1 MHARMRAHVCAHVC
15 AHARA
20 CVRACVRACAR
31 MCARMRARIC
41 ARICA
46 QLCAQLCAHMCWGS
60 ACKCAR
66 TCMLRRGLMART
78 AFHDARMFVCMGASM
93 RAPCRALESEMK
105 RHEATLLR
113 KGLFQEGH
121 GRQSDLILLD
131 QCRDLDTSRP
141 WISLTTSML
150 IPTSMPK
157 FLARGQNMSDLRP
170 NSKQML
176 DSEILA
182 DEARTKSSQ
191 ATSKK
196 DRRAAKPLPRPSYV
210 HTQSISGS
218 LARCFVHCPTHVP
231 PWCSRIPLI
240 GQRQYNSTACHR
252 EQKPPSSTKA
262 H

>member
-1 MHARMRAHVCAHVC
+1 MRAHL
-15 AHARA
+15 RA
-20 CVRACVRACAR
+20 CVRACVHARAR
-31 MCARMRARIC
+31 MYARMRAHIC
-41 ARICA
+41 AHVCA
-46 QLCAQLCAHMCWGS
+46 RVCAHVR
-60 ACKCAR
+60 AC
-66 TCMLRRGLMART
+66 
-78 AFHDARMFVCMGASM
+78 M
-93 RAPCRALESEMK
+93 RACITEGPGIQ
-105 RHEATLLR
+105 EALR

-131 QCRDLDTSRP
+131 QCRHLDTSRP

-157 FLARGQNMSDLRP
+157 FLARGEKMSDLRP
-170 NSKQML
+170 NSKHML
-176 DSEILA
+176 DSEFLA
-182 DEARTKSSQ
+182 DEARTNSSQ

-196 DRRAAKPLPRPSYV
+196 DRRAAKPLPHPSYV

-218 LARCFVHCPTHVP
+218 LALCFVHCPTHVP

-240 GQRQYNSTACHR
+240 GQPQNNSTACHR